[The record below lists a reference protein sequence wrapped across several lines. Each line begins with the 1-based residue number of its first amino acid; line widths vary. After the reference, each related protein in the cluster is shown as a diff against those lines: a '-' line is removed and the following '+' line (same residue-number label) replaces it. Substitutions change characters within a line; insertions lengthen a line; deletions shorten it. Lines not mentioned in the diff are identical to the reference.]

1 MKKWLPRRNRKEQ
14 IFKNID
20 QTVLEILYKSYLQG
34 IDQLIL
40 LLYLAELRDGSS
52 LHRSLVLVVLCKT
65 VLELLEFVG

>member
-1 MKKWLPRRNRKEQ
+1 
-14 IFKNID
+14 
-20 QTVLEILYKSYLQG
+20 VLEILYKSYLQG

-52 LHRSLVLVVLCKT
+52 LHWSLLLVVMCKA